1 MDAFF
6 LYAFSNLCFFFRS
19 SLKIDVTHHEFSFP
33 LCIAICADVGC
44 LFFFPSCVFLRE
56 SCTIL
61 EICVCNAF
69 HALVNSKL
77 FDAIEYLCMCVNVR
91 ERAFF

>member
-1 MDAFF
+1 MSSRFH
-6 LYAFSNLCFFFRS
+6 YALQFAQTLVAC
-19 SLKIDVTHHEFSFP
+19 
-33 LCIAICADVGC
+33 
-44 LFFFPSCVFLRE
+44 FFPSCVFLRE

-61 EICVCNAF
+61 EICVCSAF

-91 ERAFF
+91 ERAFFSCLVFRLLFRFLFSQLIIMDF